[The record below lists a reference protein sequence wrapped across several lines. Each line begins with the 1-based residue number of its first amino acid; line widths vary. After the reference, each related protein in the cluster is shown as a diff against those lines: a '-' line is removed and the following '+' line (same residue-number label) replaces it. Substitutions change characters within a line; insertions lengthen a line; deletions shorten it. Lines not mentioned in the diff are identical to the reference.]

1 MYFAPPEVHHNI
13 VAITATSPT
22 GEITGRSV
30 IEWALEQSCLQ
41 IERNQLLRVIQ
52 GLSYHNRQEALDVLK
67 ERLSSLGGDEETSV
81 KGLGEIIIEHEAQ
94 RLQDLYAPDAMREGN
109 DSDLVK
115 NSRSKSDKGVQELVA
130 LWDRINPHTSRNAN
144 MHEEL
149 EREVGHE
156 VEQETQI
163 ERPPR
168 ADPEERKV
176 DPRLMN
182 LIRSGTESHFNSFPS
197 VQCNVLPLS
206 ATIQLLNGRKV
217 PWRSLR
223 VTTDFIKTVK
233 CNKMIGAIDNY
244 HRPVHWLLVPKDT
257 MVQDVVLVISPYEV
271 NQCLDH
277 IYASSSHVTLI
288 SYEPRVSR
296 SMTSIDSSPIE
307 FLPGASQAWNDLEE
321 TLRQELHLF
330 AGQLYFTTF
339 AEYELLAES
348 LATRDATPLNF
359 IKEWVGIRRK
369 GQDYLQTHVGQ
380 VVSGGVLHE
389 EMFDAED
396 EEVLHEE
403 MSDVEDEDVVMS
415 DDE

>member
-1 MYFAPPEVHHNI
+1 MYVAPPEVHHNI
-13 VAITATSPT
+13 VATIATSPT

-30 IEWALEQSCLQ
+30 VEWALEQSCLQ
-41 IERNQLLRVIQ
+41 IERNQLLRVVQ

-67 ERLSSLGGDEETSV
+67 ERLSARAGDEGSV
-81 KGLGEIIIEHEAQ
+81 EGLDENIIEHEAQ
-94 RLQDLYAPDAMREGN
+94 SLHDLYAPDAMREGS
-109 DSDLVK
+109 DSDLIK
-115 NSRSKSDKGVQELVA
+115 NSRSKSDQAVQELVA
-130 LWDRINPHTSRNAN
+130 MWDRVNPHASRNAN

-163 ERPPR
+163 ERPPG
-168 ADPEERKV
+168 ADPEERKI

-182 LIRSGTESHFNSFPS
+182 LIHSGTESHFNSFPS

-217 PWRSLR
+217 PWRSLH

-233 CNKMIGAIDNY
+233 CNKMGAMDNY
-244 HRPVHWLLVPKDT
+244 HRPVHWLLVPRCT
-257 MVQDVVLVISPYEV
+257 MVQDVVLIISQYEV
-271 NQCLDH
+271 NQCFDH
-277 IYASSSHVTLI
+277 IQAASSRVILI

-296 SMTSIDSSPIE
+296 SMPSMDSSPIE
-307 FLPGASQAWNDLEE
+307 SLPGASQAWNDLEE

-339 AEYELLAES
+339 AEYELLAGS
-348 LATRDATPLNF
+348 LAIRDATPLNF
-359 IKEWVGIRRK
+359 IKEWIGIRRK
-369 GQDYLQTHVGQ
+369 GENYLQTHVGQ

-403 MSDVEDEDVVMS
+403 MSDMEDEDVVMS

>member
-1 MYFAPPEVHHNI
+1 
-13 VAITATSPT
+13 
-22 GEITGRSV
+22 
-30 IEWALEQSCLQ
+30 
-41 IERNQLLRVIQ
+41 
-52 GLSYHNRQEALDVLK
+52 
-67 ERLSSLGGDEETSV
+67 
-81 KGLGEIIIEHEAQ
+81 
-94 RLQDLYAPDAMREGN
+94 
-109 DSDLVK
+109 
-115 NSRSKSDKGVQELVA
+115 
-130 LWDRINPHTSRNAN
+130 

-176 DPRLMN
+176 DPKLMTC
-182 LIRSGTESHFNSFPS
+182 IRFGISSCFNGFSS
-197 VQCNVLPLS
+197 VQRSVLPLS
-206 ATIQLLNGRKV
+206 ATIGLLNGRKI
-217 PWRSLR
+217 PWEFIR

-233 CNKMIGAIDNY
+233 YSERSGVMDNY
-244 HRPVHWLLVPKDT
+244 HRPVHWLLVPKAN
-257 MVQDVVLVISPYEV
+257 MVQDAVLLISQWEV
-271 NQCLDH
+271 NQCFDH
-277 IYASSSHVTLI
+277 IQVPSSRVTLI

-296 SMTSIDSSPIE
+296 SMPSIDSSPIE

-339 AEYELLAES
+339 AEYELLVES

-359 IKEWVGIRRK
+359 IKEWIGIRRK
-369 GQDYLQTHVGQ
+369 GQNYLQTHVGQ

-403 MSDVEDEDVVMS
+403 MFDAEDEDVVIS